1 MLLRPA
7 MLFAEPSTPL
17 LEIVI
22 STRVTGL
29 ESGMLQQ
36 ITVSVNK
43 NRQPGT
49 REISG
54 ASVLRTLLLAGA
66 RQYQDEQ
73 LAREKASAP
82 PSPALTKTW
91 QSRDPESI

>member
-1 MLLRPA
+1 

-17 LEIVI
+17 LSEVL

-73 LAREKASAP
+73 LAREKAPAP
-82 PSPALTKTW
+82 REPVAPKHW
-91 QSRDPESI
+91 QSDRPENP